1 MSSKEYE
8 DFYVKEKGI
17 ERLSVEWWSS
27 TYDALED
34 RECAIDDLML
44 ELLLEERT
52 PGLLEK
58 TIHEIIGKSA

>member
-1 MSSKEYE
+1 VSNKEYE

-17 ERLSVEWWSS
+17 ERPSVEWWSS

-34 RECAIDDLML
+34 RECAIDDSML

-52 PGLLEK
+52 PGSLEK
-58 TIHEIIGKSA
+58 TIHEMIGKSA